1 MVEMLKVLYYYKR
14 QTIFEVFGLK
24 NKMLRK
30 RPINF
35 KRGAGYVFISKKKN
49 YLFPN
54 LMENKYCG
62 RAENQINYSES
73 RFLQNIYGDKIKK
86 KYDLTISVEKL
97 EKITPHFLK
106 LNGCFEVLACNV
118 V

>member
-1 MVEMLKVLYYYKR
+1 MVEKLNVLYYYKR
-14 QTIFEVFGLK
+14 QNIFEVFGLK

-35 KRGAGYVFISKKKN
+35 KRGGGMFSFPKKN

-73 RFLQNIYGDKIKK
+73 RFLQNIYGDKLKK
-86 KYDLTISVEKL
+86 I
-97 EKITPHFLK
+97 
-106 LNGCFEVLACNV
+106 
-118 V
+118 